1 MSEARF
7 DEPAREY
14 AAGEI
19 VVEWRPELCYHARE
33 CVLALPGVFDPAR
46 RPWIDAAAAPA
57 ADVEAAVAQCP
68 SGALRSRR
76 VDASVET
83 SGETTVTVTEN
94 GPNILR
100 GNIRI
105 LRDGEEIAHV
115 EKVALCRC
123 GHSSNKPFCDGTHK
137 TIGFVG

>member
-1 MSEARF
+1 M
-7 DEPAREY
+7 
-14 AAGEI
+14 
-19 VVEWRPELCYHARE
+19 
-33 CVLALPGVFDPAR
+33 
-46 RPWIDAAAAPA
+46 
-57 ADVEAAVAQCP
+57 
-68 SGALRSRR
+68 
-76 VDASVET
+76 DASVET
-83 SGETTVTVTEN
+83 SGETIVTVTEN

-105 LRDGEEIAHV
+105 FRGDEEIAHV

>member
-1 MSEARF
+1 MTA
-7 DEPAREY
+7 
-14 AAGEI
+14 
-19 VVEWRPELCYHARE
+19 
-33 CVLALPGVFDPAR
+33 AR
-46 RPWIDAAAAPA
+46 RPG
-57 ADVEAAVAQCP
+57 
-68 SGALRSRR
+68 GALRSRGM
-76 VDASVET
+76 DASVET

-115 EKVALCRC
+115 DKVALCRC

-137 TIGFVG
+137 KIGFVG